1 MSYGVSMV
9 IDGMTGVGKSSL
21 LDILVDEL
29 DLRPVREIFRDEN
42 DLLGKFSNQGS
53 RWCFPMQ
60 ISFLNN
66 RYGQYKEAGRL
77 KNTIMD
83 RSIYSDP
90 IFADLYHSTGTME
103 PEEYFVYK
111 SLFRSL
117 VEALKPPRLVVYL
130 DVSAEEAIKRIKQR
144 GREDEL
150 KMPESYWRDLHQVY
164 TQYYENY
171 RLSPLLRVDVTG
183 LDFVNNLK
191 HRQSVIKLIKDWYQ
205 GESIQSQGA

>member
-29 DLRPVREIFRDEN
+29 DLRPYREIFRDEN
-42 DLLGKFSNQGS
+42 DLLGKFFNQGS

-90 IFADLYHSTGTME
+90 IFADLYHKTGTME
-103 PEEYFVYK
+103 PEEYYVYK

-117 VEALKPPRLVVYL
+117 VEALKPPRVVVYL
-130 DVSAEEAIKRIKQR
+130 DVTAEEAIKRIKQR

-164 TQYYENY
+164 TQYYDNY

-183 LDFVNNLK
+183 LDFVNNSE
-191 HRQSVIKLIKDWYQ
+191 HRRSVVKIIKDWYQ
-205 GESIQSQGA
+205 GETIQSQGA